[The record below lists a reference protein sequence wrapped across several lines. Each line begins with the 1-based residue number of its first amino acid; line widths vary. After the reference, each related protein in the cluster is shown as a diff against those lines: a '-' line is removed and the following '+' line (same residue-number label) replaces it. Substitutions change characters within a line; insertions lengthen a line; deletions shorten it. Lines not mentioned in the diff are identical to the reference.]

1 VDINAVADAVAAIGR
16 LMRAHPGITEV
27 DINPLMVHAAGHGA
41 TALDA
46 LIITAGAEPRGH

>member
-1 VDINAVADAVAAIGR
+1 VAAALAAIGR

-27 DINPLMVHAAGHGA
+27 DINPLMVRAAGRGA